1 MLPPLSVNNK
11 INIIFLWII
20 KLLYYVAI
28 LMFFIYKTIFFNC
41 LLTSRHLI
49 ADFVVVLSSLN
60 SNRRQFIEKL
70 FIFNHL
76 FLWFNIYFT
85 LFRKNNIY
93 NWSITLKFIIYLKSV
108 YFLFFFI
115 ILSLKLIINTWYLF
129 ILHFTLVIRIYKCYI
144 TLLTFECL
152 AVL

>member
-108 YFLFFFI
+108 YFLFFFYYFI
-115 ILSLKLIINTWYLF
+115 AKIDNKYLIF
-129 ILHFTLVIRIYKCYI
+129 IYFTLHTCN
-144 TLLTFECL
+144 
-152 AVL
+152 